1 MSEEIDIQRGYIK
14 VKVRNLV
21 NSGGRS
27 GGRIENISAKNNSAP
42 VTLNSVLY
50 VVIEYK
56 LLGRF
61 SHLRGTNFL

>member
-1 MSEEIDIQRGYIK
+1 MSEETDTQRGYIK

-21 NSGGRS
+21 NSR
-27 GGRIENISAKNNSAP
+27 GRIKNISAKNNSAP

-61 SHLRGTNFL
+61 SHLRGTDFL